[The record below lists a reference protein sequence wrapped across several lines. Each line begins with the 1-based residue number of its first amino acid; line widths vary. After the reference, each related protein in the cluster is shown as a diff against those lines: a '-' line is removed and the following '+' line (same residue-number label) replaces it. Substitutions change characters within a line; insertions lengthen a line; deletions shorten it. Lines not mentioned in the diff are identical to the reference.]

1 MTTYEQLIR
10 AYVASGRRYW
20 HQLEESRKHALA
32 EAFFTEHPTEM
43 PEAMFSS
50 AAANVALL
58 RELTNDPANAA
69 ELIKQR
75 LVTHIGAGSMIR
87 ALFEEARSDYDEA
100 EERARREPDPDTG
113 DDELPAL
120 LRRQNGVVA

>member
-1 MTTYEQLIR
+1 MTTYEHLIR

-20 HQLEESRKHALA
+20 HQLEETRKQALA
-32 EAFFTEHPTEM
+32 EAFFTENPEDM

-75 LVTHIGAGSMIR
+75 LVAYVSSGTTIR

-100 EERARREPDPDTG
+100 EERARREADPDE
-113 DDELPAL
+113 ELPAF
-120 LRRQNGVVA
+120 LRPQAI